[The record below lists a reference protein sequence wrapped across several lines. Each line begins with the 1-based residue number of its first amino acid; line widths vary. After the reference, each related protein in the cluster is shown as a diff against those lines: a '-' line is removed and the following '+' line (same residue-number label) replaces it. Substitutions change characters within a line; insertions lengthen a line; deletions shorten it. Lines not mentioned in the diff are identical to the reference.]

1 MAGRPFIRLDGVRHL
16 FHAALV
22 HHHDAVRQRQ
32 RFGLVVRHQN
42 GGGADRALDAAQFQ
56 LHFLAQLGIQIG
68 QRFVQQQHAG
78 PDDQRARQRHAL
90 LLPTGHARR
99 MAVRQMR
106 QAHQLQRVSHAR
118 LAFIFLHPLHL
129 QADRH
134 GLGGGHER
142 EQRVVLEH
150 QAQAALVRRHAA
162 DVAAIQHDAA
172 AGGFDKTRDHL
183 QGGRL
188 AAARRPQQGNELAPV
203 HRQAQRFDGGRVAV
217 AFGEAV
223 QH

>member
-1 MAGRPFIRLDGVRHL
+1 MASRTRRSISAAGTRRIRRPYAILRS
-16 FHAALV
+16 
-22 HHHDAVRQRQ
+22 
-32 RFGLVVRHQN
+32 
-42 GGGADRALDAAQFQ
+42 
-56 LHFLAQLGIQIG
+56 
-68 QRFVQQQHAG
+68 
-78 PDDQRARQRHAL
+78 
-90 LLPTGHARR
+90 T
-99 MAVRQMR
+99 
-106 QAHQLQRVSHAR
+106 
-118 LAFIFLHPLHL
+118 
-129 QADRH
+129 
-134 GLGGGHER
+134 
-142 EQRVVLEH
+142 
-150 QAQAALVRRHAA
+150 AALVRRHAA